1 MYSVEQILAQMK
13 PISLAEMESIKLMN
27 RIDTKFV
34 AGKNQLPLILDM
46 ANNHGYLVQQIE
58 GERIAM
64 YDTLYFDTPDLAMY
78 TMHHNRMLHRQKI
91 RIRKYIG
98 SDLTFLEVKNKTN
111 TGRTKKK
118 RRQIPEGEFPNNLTN
133 AFSNLPEIQS
143 FIEQKSQFP
152 VGSLLPQLHTKFS
165 RITLVNEAHTE
176 RLTID
181 FNLVWD
187 NEQTSLTRSF
197 DNLVIIE
204 LKQDGLAYSE
214 MKDILMSLR
223 IHPAKMSKYCIGV
236 ALTNPQA
243 KLNRFKRKIRKIKKI
258 TYNE

>member
-1 MYSVEQILAQMK
+1 MLSVDDILKQMP

-27 RIDTKFV
+27 RVDTKFV
-34 AGKNQLPLILDM
+34 AGKDQLAMILDL
-46 ANNHGYLVQQIE
+46 ANSRGYYVQQID
-58 GERIAM
+58 GKRIAS

-118 RRQIPEGEFPNNLTN
+118 RRQIPEGDFPDNLSSAFN
-133 AFSNLPEIQS
+133 ALPEVKT
-143 FIEQKSQFP
+143 FIEQKSHFP
-152 VGSLLPQLHTKFS
+152 VNSLYPQLHTKFN
-165 RITLVNEAHTE
+165 RITLVNRAHTE

-181 FNLVWD
+181 FDLVWV
-187 NEQTSLTRSF
+187 NEQTNMTRTF
-197 DNLVIIE
+197 EDLVIIE
-204 LKQDGLAYSE
+204 LKQDGLADSE
-214 MKDILMSLR
+214 MKNILMSLR

-243 KLNRFKRKIRKIKKI
+243 KLNRFKLKIRRIKKI
-258 TYNE
+258 TSNF